1 MDFARKQLEKYGWSD
16 GKGLGKNEN
25 GISEAL
31 KPKLKRSVTGIG
43 YDAAADFT
51 EHWWSALYDK
61 AASNVQVEERN
72 GKTKRMKRVDDKEF
86 EITNSM
92 WRLKR
97 KNNNDST
104 EEYSES
110 FVRTAVLGSGGSKTT
125 KVKDSDSEEET
136 DKKDALK
143 LTDEELYAAC
153 EGRTAHKGARHGLR
167 ALGKL
172 ARIEQQEKQLLQQ
185 EKYNHFRAKN
195 KSNDVDQVVEDTS
208 LFEDTEVTKKKKKKK
223 KRCNSKGS
231 DNNDVSTNECN
242 DNHINDNVDN
252 ECNERINNES
262 IDVNKDLRKKRKK
275 SKKKE
280 IETIIEVPS
289 DIEYELKCKKTRKS
303 STVAGEEPEVV
314 TEVQIESSSKKNKKK
329 KIDKEINI

>member
-92 WRLKR
+92 WRLNEKITMIAQR
-97 KNNNDST
+97 NIQSPL
-104 EEYSES
+104 
-110 FVRTAVLGSGGSKTT
+110 TAVLGSGGSKTT

-143 LTDEELYAAC
+143 LTDEELYAVC

-185 EKYNHFRAKN
+185 EKYNNFRAKN
-195 KSNDVDQVVEDTS
+195 KSNDVDQVIEDTS
-208 LFEDTEVTKKKKKKK
+208 LFEDTEVTKKKKKK
-223 KRCNSKGS
+223 R
-231 DNNDVSTNECN
+231 NDATARGVIIMITNECN

-252 ECNERINNES
+252 ECNERINNEINES
-262 IDVNKDLRKKRKK
+262 IDIQKRKERNL
-275 SKKKE
+275 KKKE

-289 DIEYELKCKKTRKS
+289 DIEYELKCKKTRKR
-303 STVAGEEPEVV
+303 STVGGEEPEVV